1 MKKQTFLAI
10 ALMFTAV
17 ISKAQS
23 VPNGNF
29 ENWSN
34 PNGYNV
40 PDGWETLN
48 DMTAGAGVYTTT
60 RGGTAGNYYLKLT
73 SENVTGMGVMPGV
86 ATSGMLDMGSF
97 MPMSGFPY
105 NMRPDAL
112 SGKWQFMGNSAN
124 DIGYIHVYLTKWNTS
139 MNMRDTVGYIMQDL
153 NGMQM
158 SWGNFSLPFTYM
170 MPDMPD
176 TCIMLLSASGAN
188 PEASSY
194 LYLDNLDFTGII
206 AGIANT
212 EVTGVFSIYPN
223 PSANNLKIDVSGLK
237 STALSFEIIDLHG
250 KLILSQKADGS
261 SVQNI
266 GISQLPVGNYFLN
279 TLTQKGTVTQKFIKQ

>member
-48 DMTAGAGVYTTT
+48 DMTAGAGVSRNSTYALSSATTT

-112 SGKWQFMGNSAN
+112 SGK
-124 DIGYIHVYLTKWNTS
+124 
-139 MNMRDTVGYIMQDL
+139 
-153 NGMQM
+153 
-158 SWGNFSLPFTYM
+158 
-170 MPDMPD
+170 
-176 TCIMLLSASGAN
+176 
-188 PEASSY
+188 
-194 LYLDNLDFTGII
+194 
-206 AGIANT
+206 
-212 EVTGVFSIYPN
+212 
-223 PSANNLKIDVSGLK
+223 
-237 STALSFEIIDLHG
+237 
-250 KLILSQKADGS
+250 
-261 SVQNI
+261 
-266 GISQLPVGNYFLN
+266 
-279 TLTQKGTVTQKFIKQ
+279 